1 MRFWVFL
8 LVAAAFAGGWFAS
21 GQLPAMT
28 GAASQQ
34 TAQGKGEPLYWVAP
48 MDANYRRDKPGKS
61 PMGMDLVPV
70 YDDGDQGPDDGGVTI
85 VPNVVSNLGVR
96 QAEVTRGPLSKPV
109 TTVGYITYDEDRLV
123 HIHSRVAGWVEV
135 LNIKAQGEQV
145 KKGQT
150 LFEIFSPELVL
161 AQEEFLQAKRSGQ
174 SGLEK
179 GARRKLASLG
189 ISPDQ
194 IEELARRGTSRETLA
209 IKAPAAGHVADLGIR
224 QGMYIRP
231 DTRVMA
237 IGTLESVWVMG
248 EFFERQTDLVREGN
262 PVIMT
267 AAAFPGQQWQ
277 GTVDYVYPEL
287 SEKSRT
293 LQARVR
299 IANGPEDRSLR
310 PNMFVNLSMQAPLG
324 ESLVSIPKE
333 ALIRGGRADRV
344 IVAEGQGRF
353 RPVPVTAGVEAGDR
367 VVVLEGLEPGQQVVT
382 SGQFLIDSETNLD
395 AAISRLSAPPEMAA
409 ANTVE
414 VASTIAELIPDTASL
429 TLEHDPIPEWQ
440 WPAMT
445 MEFKAAEGLAL
456 DRLEVGQRVKVA
468 IEDNG
473 GSYEVVA
480 IEEADS
486 SASSKTAVPVAQEKE
501 DTIESTGTVQA
512 LDPIDRSITLAHE
525 PIPALSWPAMDMAF
539 DVSDSV
545 DLDAVEVGAEV
556 RFSLLENAEGD
567 LEIISVQPVNKNP

>member
-1 MRFWVFL
+1 MRFWVLL

-21 GQLPAMT
+21 GQLLAVT

-34 TAQGKGEPLYWVAP
+34 ADSGKREPLYWVAP

-70 YDDGDQGPDDGGVTI
+70 YEDGAEGPDDGGVTI
-85 VPNVVSNLGVR
+85 APNVVANLGVR

-109 TTVGYITYDEDRLV
+109 ATVGYVTYDEDRLV

-145 KKGQT
+145 EKGQT

-310 PNMFVNLSMQAPLG
+310 PNMFVNLTMQAPLG

-344 IVAEGQGRF
+344 IIAEGQGRF

-473 GSYEVVA
+473 GSYKVVA

-525 PIPALSWPAMDMAF
+525 PIPALSWPAMEMAF